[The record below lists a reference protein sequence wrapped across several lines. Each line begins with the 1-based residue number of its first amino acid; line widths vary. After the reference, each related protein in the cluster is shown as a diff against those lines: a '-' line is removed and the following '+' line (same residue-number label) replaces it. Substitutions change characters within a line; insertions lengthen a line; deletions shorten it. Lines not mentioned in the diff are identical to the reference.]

1 VFRIVEKMNLDNI
14 STMIKEILSLRYY
27 PSHSTG
33 PKYTVTDFEPKNTP
47 NHLDHVENLILNTI
61 KNEIKGEKISVA
73 LSGGVDSTLV
83 IALLRKA
90 LPDIQIEAISVK
102 FADSTDET
110 KIARTV
116 ADKFN
121 ANHHI
126 ITIDN
131 FLEQLPKAISIIKMP
146 FWDTHWYHM
155 VKTAK
160 QFSNS
165 LVSGDGGDELFGGY
179 TFRYEKFLA
188 NYNSKMSALEK
199 TKLYLECH
207 ERDWVPDQEKLF
219 GEKSSFS
226 WNQIYSK
233 LIPYFDNSLSPLDQ
247 VFLADINGKLL
258 YNWTPLNSRFHKHFD
273 LQAISP
279 LLSNELITFAT
290 HLDNSLKYNQKENI
304 GKLPLRKILSR
315 HVESDLITYKKQGF
329 SVNTTNLWKSHG
341 RKLCDYY
348 LDNSRIVQD
357 EWINKDWITSHFGNL
372 DKNSDIRYIN
382 KFLGLLAFEIWY
394 RIFITKEMKDD
405 TVLTI

>member
-1 VFRIVEKMNLDNI
+1 MDNI

-27 PSHSTG
+27 PSQSTG
-33 PKYTVTDFEPKNTP
+33 PKYIASYFEPKKTP
-47 NHLDHVENLILNTI
+47 NYLEHIENLILNTL
-61 KNEIKGEKISVA
+61 KNEIRGEKISVA

-102 FADSTDET
+102 FADSIDET

-155 VKTAK
+155 AKTAK
-160 QFSNS
+160 QFSNH
-165 LVSGDGGDELFGGY
+165 LISGDGGDELFGGY
-179 TFRYEKFLA
+179 TFRYEKFLS
-188 NYNSKMSALEK
+188 NYNSKMTPLEK

-219 GEKSSFS
+219 GEKADFS
-226 WNQIYSK
+226 WNNIFAK
-233 LIPYFDNSLSPLDQ
+233 LIPYFDNSLSPLNQ
-247 VFLADINGKLL
+247 VFLADVNGKLL
-258 YNWTPLNSRFHKHFD
+258 YNWTPLNSGFHEYFNLKS
-273 LQAISP
+273 ITP
-279 LLSNELITFAT
+279 LLSNELMEYALRI
-290 HLDNSLKYNQKENI
+290 DNSLKYNRQENE
-304 GKLPLRKILSR
+304 GKLPLRKILAKYI
-315 HVESDLITYKKQGF
+315 DPALITHKKQGF
-329 SVNTTNLWKSHG
+329 SVNTTNLWKSQG
-341 RKLCDYY
+341 MRLCDYY
-348 LDNSRIVQD
+348 LDNSRVVQD
-357 EWINKDWITSHFGNL
+357 KWINKEWITNHFGNL
-372 DKNSDIRYIN
+372 GKNSDVRYVN

-394 RIFITKEMKDD
+394 RIFITKEMKED
-405 TVLTI
+405 TILSV

>member
-1 VFRIVEKMNLDNI
+1 MNMDNI

-27 PSHSTG
+27 SSLDIG
-33 PKYTVTDFEPKNTP
+33 RKKYTVKDFEPKNSP
-47 NHLDHVENLILNTI
+47 NHLEYIENLILNTI
-61 KNEIKGEKISVA
+61 KNEIRGGKISVA

-102 FADSTDET
+102 FADSIDET

-160 QFSNS
+160 QFSKT

-179 TFRYEKFLA
+179 TFRYEKFLL

-207 ERDWVPDQEKLF
+207 ERDWVPNQEKLF
-219 GEKSSFS
+219 GKKSSFS
-226 WNQIYSK
+226 WDQIYSE

-258 YNWTPLNSRFHKHFD
+258 YNWTPLNARFHEYFD
-273 LQAISP
+273 LKSVTP
-279 LLSNELITFAT
+279 LLSKELTEYAS
-290 HLDNSLKYNQKENI
+290 HLDYSLKYDKQDNV
-304 GKLPLRKILSR
+304 GKLPLRQILSR
-315 HVESDLITYKKQGF
+315 YVEPALITSKKQGF

-341 RKLCDYY
+341 RELCHYY

-357 EWINKDWITSHFGNL
+357 KWINKDWITNHLGSL
-372 DKNSDIRYIN
+372 DKDSDIRYIN

-394 RIFITKEMKDD
+394 RIFITKEMKEG
-405 TVLTI
+405 TILSI